1 MLNTLPIQLIENSEE
16 CKIVKFSEQYS
27 QIQVRKIEL
36 KIFCPSGHN
45 ERLTMISLYNP
56 QNGLFWWDYTE
67 FYDCQEGNVIDA
79 FLKSW
84 FIHISDNIIAC
95 FRLRKFGILF
105 RASCKHYD
113 VFDDAY
119 KSVISTLSQHI
130 EEIEK
135 SGFLFRLA
143 KWYSRIDL
151 NRYIPSEMIKFC
163 DPWGMLSR
171 PKIKMEITRQ
181 NSKWY
186 IELIFSSPSSKK
198 KQNSLATNA
207 PENNTKKAI
216 LILNE
221 NFEVLNVIVK

>member
-1 MLNTLPIQLIENSEE
+1 LVENSEQ

-27 QIQVRKIEL
+27 EIEVRKIEL
-36 KIFCPSGHN
+36 KIFCPSGHF
-45 ERLTMISLYNP
+45 ELLAIISLYNP
-56 QNGLFWWDYTE
+56 QNGLFWWDYIE
-67 FYDCQEGNVIDA
+67 LYDCQESNAIDG

-105 RASCKHYD
+105 RASCEHYD
-113 VFDDAY
+113 VFDDSY
-119 KSVISTLSQHI
+119 KSVISTLSNHI

-135 SGFLFRLA
+135 SGFIFRLA

-151 NRYIPSEMIKFC
+151 NRYIPSEIIKFC

-181 NSKWY
+181 NYQWY
-186 IELIFSSPSSKK
+186 IELILTSPSSKK
-198 KQNSLATNA
+198 YQSYLPKQA
-207 PENNTKKAI
+207 PENNKKKVI
-216 LILNE
+216 LILND